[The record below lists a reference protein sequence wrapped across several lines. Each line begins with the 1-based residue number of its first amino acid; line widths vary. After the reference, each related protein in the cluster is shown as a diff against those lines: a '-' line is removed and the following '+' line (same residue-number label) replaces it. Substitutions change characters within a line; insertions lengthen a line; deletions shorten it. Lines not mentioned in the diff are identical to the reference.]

1 MHSCFVIRY
10 RFYYQ
15 WFFWKLNATETG
27 KTCNKSIRWLF
38 CLLFFFSFFLFLNFN
53 EIPKYDGCNTGMLG
67 LKDPTAVHM
76 KFKDKRFKMS
86 LVRRRSSGKCISK
99 CSNIKGTLNLNY
111 VFFPCRLWLS
121 PFLSVVASRVGVWLV
136 CMGRGGGL
144 CAESAGGWAS
154 VWLCVCHWTAG
165 WRWSFRFCLWQVLRS
180 RNDLM
185 VIVSLVLL
193 IAFSITF
200 GVILPHGNAPPCKV

>member
-136 CMGRGGGL
+136 CMGRGGGAVRGIGRRMSFCMAL
-144 CAESAGGWAS
+144 CLPLDCGMA
-154 VWLCVCHWTAG
+154 VVI
-165 WRWSFRFCLWQVLRS
+165 QVLF
-180 RNDLM
+180 
-185 VIVSLVLL
+185 VAGA
-193 IAFSITF
+193 AFQKWWFDGDCFFGTSNRIFYHFRCNIT
-200 GVILPHGNAPPCKV
+200 AWKRAAM

>member
-1 MHSCFVIRY
+1 M
-10 RFYYQ
+10 
-15 WFFWKLNATETG
+15 
-27 KTCNKSIRWLF
+27 
-38 CLLFFFSFFLFLNFN
+38 NFN

-136 CMGRGGGL
+136 CMGRGGGG
-144 CAESAGGWAS
+144 CARNRPEDELLYGSVSAIGLRDGGGHS
-154 VWLCVCHWTAG
+154 GFVCGRCCVTE
-165 WRWSFRFCLWQVLRS
+165 
-180 RNDLM
+180 M
-185 VIVSLVLL
+185 VI
-193 IAFSITF
+193 
-200 GVILPHGNAPPCKV
+200 